1 MKIDKYR
8 TDGEICQW
16 VSKICFAYSINSTVS
31 VGSAKLCNHHFLN
44 DGGKMCVFIQCITI
58 PVHRF
63 KIPNVFPIG
72 LSFHGKS
79 FSHSVFFIF
88 FMSYEC
94 SACAFSY
101 VYLCLCFT
109 LVTSRWRLWL
119 EEMWCCG
126 KDSCRLSSAVP
137 LCWELLQSSVS
148 TGKVMFSHYSQNSEI
163 IAVIVI

>member
-88 FMSYEC
+88 FYELWM
-94 SACAFSY
+94 FSMCFQ
-101 VYLCLCFT
+101 LCLPVPVFHIGDQQVAT
-109 LVTSRWRLWL
+109 LTGGNVMLWQRFL
-119 EEMWCCG
+119 PLV
-126 KDSCRLSSAVP
+126 LSSP
-137 LCWELLQSSVS
+137 SLLRAITV
-148 TGKVMFSHYSQNSEI
+148 KCVHR
-163 IAVIVI
+163 

>member
-79 FSHSVFFIF
+79 FSHSVFFNF
-88 FMSYEC
+88 F
-94 SACAFSY
+94 
-101 VYLCLCFT
+101 
-109 LVTSRWRLWL
+109 LWA
-119 EEMWCCG
+119 MNVQHV
-126 KDSCRLSSAVP
+126 LS
-137 LCWELLQSSVS
+137 
-148 TGKVMFSHYSQNSEI
+148 VMFTCACVSHWWAAGGDSDWRKCDAVAKILAACPQQSLSAESYYSQ
-163 IAVIVI
+163 VCPQVK